1 MSWKDI
7 LKIGDRWNRGGK
19 HRSHDESNNVN
30 YDEYGQRMDNWK
42 HRDHQSP
49 EGKTDPNSRYT
60 TQPHKEEM
68 DKVWDEVVNN
78 LKQIY
83 GDKIQ
88 MVSPKWNQSTNMWY
102 KNLDILTQPN
112 ATPLYVKFTILTHD
126 GPDKDG
132 NAPTKETAWPSTIWL
147 QTTSNAKKINEVLTN
162 AITKLKGM
170 NLKNSFGRNTR
181 IDD

>member
-112 ATPLYVKFTILTHD
+112 ATPLYVKFTLLTM
-126 GPDKDG
+126 GQIKMEMPQLKKLLG
-132 NAPTKETAWPSTIWL
+132 L
-147 QTTSNAKKINEVLTN
+147 QQYGY
-162 AITKLKGM
+162 KLLLMQRKLM
-170 NLKNSFGRNTR
+170 KY
-181 IDD
+181 